1 MQAGLIYIHSV
12 KNLLYILKYSRFRG
26 IFYSVS
32 ILGMFH
38 LGRIAH
44 FFKTNINLFEE
55 VQLNSEIKSTL
66 SIAEAMAQYDES
78 AKRLLGQKSILAR
91 ILVKTVEDF
100 YGMDPVDVEGYIEGE
115 PYISRVPLNPGL
127 TNVKNTKSGSR
138 LVGLNTENSEI
149 AEGMIRFDI
158 IFYVRIPS
166 NNQDELAQIIVN
178 VEAQK
183 DEPDKYDILNRAI
196 FYVCRMVSSQKER
209 DFVNSKYN
217 DIKKVYSIWVC
228 MNMEENTMS
237 HIHLTKDD
245 ILGHHEWKGRLD
257 LLNIVMIGL
266 GKQLPDNDDEYELH
280 RLLGALFSQV
290 LTSGEKIDILRTEY
304 DIPMEYKEGVGQ
316 MCNLGEGIWERG
328 IAQGKAE
335 GKAEGIASV
344 IYAMYDKGMSVEQI
358 SEVTGINFKE
368 VESALL
374 QSHILNSN

>member
-1 MQAGLIYIHSV
+1 M
-12 KNLLYILKYSRFRG
+12 
-26 IFYSVS
+26 
-32 ILGMFH
+32 
-38 LGRIAH
+38 
-44 FFKTNINLFEE
+44 
-55 VQLNSEIKSTL
+55 NSEIKSTL

-91 ILVKTVEDF
+91 ILVKAVDDF
-100 YGMDPVDVEGYIEGE
+100 YGMDPDEVERYIEGE
-115 PYISRVPLNPGL
+115 PYISCVPLDPGL
-127 TNVKNTKSGSR
+127 TNVKKKEGNSR

-166 NNQDELAQIIVN
+166 DNQDELAQIIVN

-209 DFVNSKYN
+209 DFIKSKYN

-266 GKQLPDNDDEYELH
+266 GKELPDNDEDHDLH

-290 LTSGEKIDILRTEY
+290 LTSNEKIDILKTEY
-304 DIPMEYKEGVGQ
+304 DIPMEYKEGMGQ

-328 IAQGKAE
+328 IAQGIAQGKAE
-335 GKAEGIASV
+335 GKAEGIAQGKAQGIAEGIAQGKAEGIAEGIASV

-358 SEVTGINFKE
+358 AKVTGINFKE
-368 VESALL
+368 VESALTR
-374 QSHILNSN
+374 STKSGSD

>member
-1 MQAGLIYIHSV
+1 M
-12 KNLLYILKYSRFRG
+12 
-26 IFYSVS
+26 
-32 ILGMFH
+32 
-38 LGRIAH
+38 
-44 FFKTNINLFEE
+44 
-55 VQLNSEIKSTL
+55 NSEIKSTL
-66 SIAEAMAQYDES
+66 SVTEAIAQYDES

-91 ILVKTVEDF
+91 ILVKAVADF
-100 YGMDPVDVEGYIEGE
+100 NDMDPNEVEAYIEGE
-115 PYISRVPLNPGL
+115 PYISCVPLDPGL
-127 TNVKNTKSGSR
+127 TNVKKKEGNSR

-149 AEGMIRFDI
+149 SEGMIRFDI

-166 NNQDELAQIIVN
+166 DNQDELAQIIVN

-183 DEPDKYDILNRAI
+183 DEPAKYDILNRAI

-237 HIHLTKDD
+237 HIHLTKED
-245 ILGHHEWKGRLD
+245 ILGHHEWKGKLD

-266 GKQLPDNDDEYELH
+266 GKQLPDNENKYELH

-335 GKAEGIASV
+335 GKAEGIAQGKAEGIAEGKTEGIASV
-344 IYAMYDKGMSVEQI
+344 IHAMYDKGMSVEQI
-358 SEVTGINFKE
+358 AKVTGINFKE
-368 VESALL
+368 VESALTRSKKL
-374 QSHILNSN
+374 DSD

>member
-1 MQAGLIYIHSV
+1 
-12 KNLLYILKYSRFRG
+12 
-26 IFYSVS
+26 
-32 ILGMFH
+32 
-38 LGRIAH
+38 
-44 FFKTNINLFEE
+44 
-55 VQLNSEIKSTL
+55 
-66 SIAEAMAQYDES
+66 MAQYDEN

-91 ILVKTVEDF
+91 ILVKAVEDF
-100 YGMDPVDVEGYIEGE
+100 NGMDPDEVEAYIEGE
-115 PYISRVPLNPGL
+115 PYISCVPLDPGL
-127 TNVKNTKSGSR
+127 TNVKKIDGGSR
-138 LVGLNTENSEI
+138 LVGLNTESSEI
-149 AEGMIRFDI
+149 SEGMIRFDI

-166 NNQDELAQIIVN
+166 DNQDELAQIIVN

-217 DIKKVYSIWVC
+217 DIKKVYSIWLC

-237 HIHLTKDD
+237 HIHLTRND
-245 ILGHHEWKGRLD
+245 ILGHHEWKGKLD
-257 LLNIVMIGL
+257 LLNIVIIGL
-266 GKQLPDNDDEYELH
+266 GKQLPDNDNEHELH

-304 DIPMEYKEGVGQ
+304 DIPMEEKEGVGQ

-328 IAQGKAE
+328 IAQGKAEGIAE

>member
-1 MQAGLIYIHSV
+1 M
-12 KNLLYILKYSRFRG
+12 
-26 IFYSVS
+26 
-32 ILGMFH
+32 
-38 LGRIAH
+38 
-44 FFKTNINLFEE
+44 
-55 VQLNSEIKSTL
+55 NSEIISTL

-78 AKRLLGQKSILAR
+78 AKHLLGQKSILAR
-91 ILVKTVEDF
+91 ILVKAVEDF
-100 YGMDPVDVEGYIEGE
+100 YGMNPNDVEAYIEGE
-115 PYISRVPLNPGL
+115 PYISCVPIDPGII
-127 TNVKNTKSGSR
+127 NVKKKEGNSR

-149 AEGMIRFDI
+149 LEGMIRFDI

-166 NNQDELAQIIVN
+166 DNQDELAQIIVN

-183 DEPDKYDILNRAI
+183 NEPDKYDILNRAI

-266 GKQLPDNDDEYELH
+266 GKELPDNDEDHELH

-290 LTSGEKIDILRTEY
+290 LTSGEKIDILRSEY
-304 DIPMEYKEGVGQ
+304 DISMEYKEGVGQ

-328 IAQGKAE
+328 IAQGIEQGIAQGKAEGIAEGKAE
-335 GKAEGIASV
+335 GKAEGIAEGIAQGKAEGIVEGKAEGIASI

-374 QSHILNSN
+374 QSYVLRSN

>member
-1 MQAGLIYIHSV
+1 MS
-12 KNLLYILKYSRFRG
+12 
-26 IFYSVS
+26 
-32 ILGMFH
+32 
-38 LGRIAH
+38 
-44 FFKTNINLFEE
+44 
-55 VQLNSEIKSTL
+55 SEIKSTL

-100 YGMDPVDVEGYIEGE
+100 YGMDPNEVVGYIEGE
-115 PYISRVPLNPGL
+115 PYISCVPLDPGL
-127 TNVKNTKSGSR
+127 TNVKKTKSGSR
-138 LVGLNTENSEI
+138 LVGLNTESSEI
-149 AEGMIRFDI
+149 SEGMIRFDI

-166 NNQDELAQIIVN
+166 DNQDELAQIIVN

-228 MNMEENTMS
+228 MNMEENAMS

-245 ILGHHEWKGRLD
+245 ILGHYEWKGRLD

-266 GKQLPDNDDEYELH
+266 GKQLPDNDNEHELH
-280 RLLGALFSQV
+280 RLLWALFSQV
-290 LTSGEKIDILRTEY
+290 LTSGEKIDILKTEY
-304 DIPMEYKEGVGQ
+304 DIPMEDKEGVGQ

-335 GKAEGIASV
+335 GIAEGIAQGKAEGIAEGKAEGIASV
-344 IYAMYDKGMSVEQI
+344 IYAMYDKGMCLEQI